1 MKFFQRLGRSLM
13 LPVAVLPVAAVLSGF
28 GYWIGNENIV
38 GAFLSAAG
46 LSLIDQIALLFA
58 VGVAIG
64 MATRS
69 DGTSA
74 LAGLVSWL
82 VVTKLLDPETIAGL
96 RGIEVDAVDPA
107 FDAAQNVFV
116 GIICG
121 LIGAWSYDKF
131 KDAKLPDYLA
141 FFSGKRSVAI
151 VSAGLSLV
159 AGVALMFI
167 WPVVFNLLVRFG
179 ELVATMGPFG
189 AGIYG
194 FFNRL
199 LIPLGLH
206 HALNAVFWFD
216 GFGIADLTTFLAGEG
231 THGVTGQYMTGFFPI
246 MMFGL
251 PGAALA
257 MYVTAKSTR
266 RKATAGILL
275 SASVAAFLVGI
286 TEPIEFLFMFLA
298 PGLFLVHALF
308 TGISLAI
315 AAMLPV
321 RSGFGFSAGFIDLIL
336 SWANPMA
343 QNPWA
348 IFILG
353 PIWFV
358 VYFLVFRWII
368 LKWDLKTPGR
378 EDEDPEDGA
387 DPGSAGAEASAE
399 SRASGSRFV
408 DTAQKFLAAL
418 GGSDNIVEIENCA
431 TRLRM
436 ELADPALADEAAL
449 KRAGAAGVIK
459 PGGKSYQVIYGL
471 NVQFVKDAMERLMD
485 GEQPGEAAS
494 AVSSAAADSS
504 SVNGGTAVATVVR
517 LRQPVEGRVVPLRE
531 VPDSTFAD
539 GLLGGGVAIEPTGDT
554 VSAPAA
560 GIVTQVFTTGH
571 AVTLTLDDGIALLI
585 HVGLDTVSMKGEGF
599 EVLVAD
605 GERVA
610 AGDPLV
616 RFDRAAIERAGHS
629 AITPV
634 VVLEQPGAEIE
645 FL

>member
-1 MKFFQRLGRSLM
+1 MKFLQRLGRSLM
-13 LPVAVLPVAAVLSGF
+13 LPVAVLPIAAVLSGF
-28 GYWIGNENIV
+28 GYWV
-38 GAFLSAAG
+38 GAESLVGTFLAAAG
-46 LSLIDQIALLFA
+46 GALLDNIALLFA

-64 MATRS
+64 MSTRS

-82 VVTKLLDPETIAGL
+82 TVTTLLSPETMAKFQ
-96 RGIEVDAVDPA
+96 GIEVDAVNPA
-107 FDAAQNVFV
+107 FANVKNVFI

-121 LIGAWSYDKF
+121 LIGAWAYDRF
-131 KDAKLPDYLA
+131 KDVKLPDYFA

-151 VSAGLSLV
+151 ISALVSIAFALV
-159 AGVALMFI
+159 MMVLWPLLFSAL
-167 WPVVFNLLVRFG
+167 VHFG
-179 ELVATMGPFG
+179 EFIATLGPVG

-194 FFNRL
+194 FLNRL
-199 LIPLGLH
+199 LIPFGLH

-216 GFGIADLTTFLAGEG
+216 GFGIADLNNFLAGEG
-231 THGVTGQYMTGFFPI
+231 TYGVTGQYMTGFFPI

-257 MYVTAKSTR
+257 MYVTADSG
-266 RKATAGILL
+266 RKKRTAGILL
-275 SASVAAFLVGI
+275 SAAFASFLVGV
-286 TEPIEFLFMFLA
+286 TEPLEFLFMFLA
-298 PGLFLVHALF
+298 PGLFVVHALF
-308 TGISLAI
+308 MGLSLAI
-315 AAMLPV
+315 TTLLPV
-321 RSGFGFSAGFIDLIL
+321 RSGFGFSAGFIDLL
-336 SWANPMA
+336 VQWANPMA

-378 EDEDPEDGA
+378 EDEDPDDGA

-399 SRASGSRFV
+399 SRASGSKFV

-504 SVNGGTAVATVVR
+504 SVNGGTAVDTVVR

-554 VSAPAA
+554 VSAHAA

-616 RFDRAAIERAGHS
+616 RFDRAAIERAGHL